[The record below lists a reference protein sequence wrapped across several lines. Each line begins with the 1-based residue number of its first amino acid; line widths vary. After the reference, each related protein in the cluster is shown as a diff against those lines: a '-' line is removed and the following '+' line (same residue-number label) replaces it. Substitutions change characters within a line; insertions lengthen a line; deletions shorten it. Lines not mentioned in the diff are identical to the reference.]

1 MTEEFDPENNY
12 NKTKQEIGYVSRR
25 KASQK
30 DYDRIGFKSGLEVH
44 QQLKTKKKL
53 FCNCPAGLYNPKK
66 EYDAEIIRHMRPTLS
81 ELGEYD
87 GTALMEFKTRKQIVY
102 RIKNETACTYD
113 IDDTP
118 PFPLNREAL
127 DIALE
132 ISLLCKLNIVGEV
145 HIIRKQYL
153 DGSIPTGFQRT
164 AILGVEGEIQLREK
178 KIRLIQLSLE
188 EDSCREI
195 SDRGHVRKYQ
205 TDRLGMPLIETVTYP
220 DFENPEEVREGAEY
234 IRFLNRS
241 TGKVRTGI
249 GSGREDVNVSCRGGS
264 RNEIKGVSHNKW
276 IPELTHNEAFRQWA
290 LLHIRDK
297 LREKVKQ
304 VNKWKIRSE
313 SINPKAFRLKSHAL
327 KDAVKNDFKIK
338 AVNLPSFKGILSHF
352 TQPGQMF
359 VDELSG
365 RIKVIACIEKPHLAH
380 SEQIRK
386 DISDDQWKR
395 IRKIL
400 NSKPGDAQM
409 VIWGPEHDIP
419 TALETIEERCRMA
432 FEGVP
437 RESRKSFKDGTT
449 VFERVLPGP
458 DRMYPDT
465 DSSPIPLKEDYIEEI
480 RKRLPVDVSKRMGQL
495 KKWGVP
501 EDAFTYLLRNN
512 LVPVMEKIIN
522 DLEISPSYVGTLF
535 GHVLKH
541 VQGQDQSSTGFRY
554 EKIYQLLKFLHEHS
568 IEFELA
574 GKIIPELYHHP
585 QQDFDQLLDK
595 CRYRKRKAE
604 EILARIPSVLAHF
617 SPYKRINKRKEAVI
631 DWAMGELRSIAVGNI
646 PLSELRRNVREKVE
660 KSER

>member
-1 MTEEFDPENNY
+1 MTEEFDSENNY
-12 NKTKQEIGYVSRR
+12 NNTKKEIGYVSRR
-25 KASQK
+25 QANQK

-66 EYDAEIIRHMRPTLS
+66 DYDAEVIRHMRPTLS

-164 AILGVEGEIQLREK
+164 AILGVEGEIQLRDK
-178 KIRLIQLSLE
+178 KARLIQLSLE

-195 SDRGHVRKYQ
+195 SDKGHVRKYQ

-220 DFENPEEVREGAEY
+220 DFANPDEVREGAEY

-249 GSGREDVNVSCRGGS
+249 GSGREDVNVSCRGGD

-276 IPELTHNEAFRQWA
+276 IPDLTHNEAFRQWA
-290 LLHIRDK
+290 LLSIRNK
-297 LREKVKQ
+297 LRKRVKQ
-304 VNKWKIRSE
+304 EKKWKIRSQ
-313 SINPKAFRLKSHAL
+313 SIDPKAFRFTSRVLKEA
-327 KDAVKNDFKIK
+327 AQKNYRIE

-359 VDELSG
+359 ADELSG
-365 RIKVIACIEKPHLAH
+365 RVKVIACIEKPHLSH
-380 SEQIRK
+380 SEQIKK
-386 DISDDQWKR
+386 DLSDNHWKR

-400 NSKPGDAQM
+400 NAKPCDSQM
-409 VIWGPEHDIP
+409 IIWGPEEDIP

-465 DSSPIPLKEDYIEEI
+465 DSSPIPLKEKHIEEI
-480 RKRLPVDVSKRMGQL
+480 RKSLPVDVSKRISQL
-495 KKWGVP
+495 KKWDIP

-522 DLEISPSYVGTLF
+522 DLEISPLYVGTLF

-541 VQGQDQSSTGFRY
+541 VQGQNQGSTGFPY
-554 EKIYQLLKFLHEHS
+554 EKIYDLLKFLHEHS

-574 GKIIPELYHHP
+574 EKVIPELYHHP
-585 QQDFDQLLDK
+585 RKDFDQLLDK
-595 CRYRKRKAE
+595 CGYSKRKVE
-604 EILARIPSVLAHF
+604 DILARIPSVLEGF
-617 SPYKRINKRKEAVI
+617 TPYKKNNDRKEAVI
-631 DWAMGELRSIAVGNI
+631 DWAMGRLRRLAMGNI
-646 PLSELRRNVREKVE
+646 PLSELKRKVKEKVE
-660 KSER
+660 ESE

>member
-1 MTEEFDPENNY
+1 MTEEFDPENNF
-12 NKTKQEIGYVSRR
+12 NKTREEIGYISRK

-164 AILGVEGEIQLREK
+164 AILGVEGEIQLRNK
-178 KIRLIQLSLE
+178 KVRLIQLSLE

-195 SDRGHVRKYQ
+195 SDKGHVRKYQ

-220 DFENPEEVREGAEY
+220 DFANPDEVREGADY

-249 GSGREDVNVSCRGGS
+249 GSGREDVNVSCRGGD

-276 IPELTHNEAFRQWA
+276 IPDLTHNEAFRQWA

-297 LREKVKQ
+297 LGRRVKQ
-304 VNKWKIRSE
+304 IKKWKIRSQ
-313 SINPKAFRLKSHAL
+313 SIDPKAFRFTSRVL
-327 KDAVKNDFKIK
+327 KDAAQRNYKIA

-359 VDELSG
+359 ADELSG

-380 SEQIRK
+380 SEQIEK
-386 DISDDQWKR
+386 DISDNQWKR

-400 NSKPGDAQM
+400 NAKPGDAQII
-409 VIWGPEHDIP
+409 IWGPEQDIP
-419 TALETIEERCRMA
+419 TALETIEERCLMA
-432 FEGVP
+432 FERVP

-465 DSSPIPLKEDYIEEI
+465 DSSPIPLKEECIEEI
-480 RKRLPVDVSKRMGQL
+480 RKRLPVDVSKRIDQL
-495 KKWGVP
+495 KKWNIP
-501 EDAFTYLLRNN
+501 EDTFTYLLRNN
-512 LVPVMEKIIN
+512 LVPVMEKIIS
-522 DLEISPSYVGTLF
+522 DLEISPPYVGTLF

-541 VQGQDQSSTGFRY
+541 AQGQDQGSTGFKY
-554 EKIYQLLKFLHEHS
+554 EQIYPLLKFLHEHS

-574 GKIIPELYHHP
+574 EEMIPGLYHHP
-585 QQDFDQLLDK
+585 QQDFHQLLDK
-595 CRYRKRKAE
+595 MGYKKRKAE
-604 EILARIPSVLAHF
+604 AILARIPSVLADF
-617 SPYKRINKRKEAVI
+617 NPYKRVNGREEAVI
-631 DWAMGELRSIAVGNI
+631 DWAMGRLRRLALGNL
-646 PLSELRRNVREKVE
+646 PLSEFRRKIKEKVE
-660 KSER
+660 ESER